1 MSRLII
7 FPIAILVVAC
17 ASQAPAPES
26 TNELA
31 YVEKKPVQSSFWAS
45 EEAHTQPTPLQY
57 DINKAGLAPKSH
69 INILAEK
76 VVNELVLQNDSLR
89 SDQPLLVTTPVNTS
103 DYSQTDALGLQLQQ
117 GFVAAF
123 HSHEFNLVD
132 LNVANALRATEQG
145 DFILSR
151 NWKLLPSDLP
161 VSHVVVSTMDTT
173 PLGLVLNAR
182 IVNVTNNR
190 VVSAVQTFVN
200 IGSLPGFLTPSNKV
214 ISQDGLLYRHEQ
226 TGLGNAV
233 VLGAKL

>member
-7 FPIAILVVAC
+7 FPIALLAAAC
-17 ASQAPAPES
+17 ASEPPVS

-31 YVEKKPVQSSFWAS
+31 YVEKPTETSFWFS
-45 EEAHTQPTPLQY
+45 DEPEVQPAPLQY
-57 DINKAGLAPKSH
+57 DITKAGLAPKSH
-69 INILAEK
+69 VNILAEK

-103 DYSQTDALGLQLQQ
+103 DYSKTDALGLQLQQ

-132 LNVANALRATEQG
+132 LNVANALRSTEQG
-145 DFILSR
+145 EFILSR
-151 NWKLLPSDLP
+151 DWKLLPSDLP

-173 PLGLVLNAR
+173 PMGLVLNAR

-200 IGSLPGFLTPSNKV
+200 MNSLPGYISPSNQV
-214 ISQDGLLYRHEQ
+214 IFQDGLLFRHEASGQ
-226 TGLGNAV
+226 GNAV